1 MKLATFRPREAP
13 SVQFGA
19 LLSDG
24 RLLALR
30 AGALVLLAEYG
41 LPERY
46 DASRHLRHSL
56 AFLESGPEAFS
67 LAYQVIERAEQAL
80 REGQTL
86 RGEAGQRLCHR
97 TGAVQLLP
105 PAPPRR
111 TIPAARRN
119 FAARATC
126 D

>member
-1 MKLATFRPREAP
+1 MKLATFRPGEAP

-80 REGQTL
+80 RAGQTL
-86 RGEAGQRLCHR
+86 RGEPGQRLR
-97 TGAVQLLP
+97 PPEGAAALP
-105 PAPPRR
+105 PPPPPPR
-111 TIPAARRN
+111 
-119 FAARATC
+119 
-126 D
+126 